1 MSEKTGVRL
10 GGLLLGSADPERL
23 NAWYRAAF
31 APSAEPGRALA
42 LGDTRLVFDQR
53 DDLEKQS
60 REPGRIIINLYVPDI
75 EAVAAHLDSLDDVE
89 WIRRPQSAP
98 PGLLATI
105 KDPDGNY
112 VQILERRQH

>member
-1 MSEKTGVRL
+1 MNEKTGTRL
-10 GGLLLGSADPERL
+10 GGLLLGSTDPARL

-31 APSAEPGRALA
+31 APSAEPGRALD
-42 LGDTRLVFDQR
+42 LNGTRLVFDQR
-53 DDLEKQS
+53 DDLEKES
-60 REPGRIIINLYVPDI
+60 KEPGRIIINLYVDDI
-75 EAVAAHLDSLDDVE
+75 ETVAAHLESLDDVE
-89 WIRRPQSAP
+89 WIRRVQSAP